1 MRGVLKLALITVTLL
16 AIAGI
21 GWRRRG
27 QLERRVADEALMT
40 WDDEGGSIAH

>member
-16 AIAGI
+16 AIGI

-27 QLERRVADEALMT
+27 RLERRVADEALMT